1 MRDENLS
8 LIEAN
13 MFLPEDQRKPMT
25 EKQEQ
30 LLKQVTDCYNLQ
42 LQKPMASRTY
52 LRNYLMKKYK
62 VSKVQAYNI
71 IIYAAVLL
79 GNVQASH
86 KNWVRQRIEFLAEQA
101 YTAADSGNL
110 KKAETLTKIAG
121 VLAKAFQTNLD
132 EGEIINAQKY
142 LDEEPITLTIDPS
155 SALKIKTSEAKQKEI
170 NRMLRKY
177 EIEDAEIVTE
187 VEDET

>member
-1 MRDENLS
+1 MRDENLA

-86 KNWVRQRIEFLAEQA
+86 KNWVRQRVEFLSEQA
-101 YTAADSGNL
+101 YAAAEAGNL
-110 KKAETLTKIAG
+110 KKSETLTKIAG
-121 VLAKAFQTNLD
+121 VLAKAFQTNID

-142 LDEEPITLTIDPS
+142 LEIDVVNITIDPT
-155 SALKIKTSEAKQKEI
+155 ALGIKTSEAKQKEI
-170 NRMLRKY
+170 NKMLRKY
-177 EIEDAEIVTE
+177 EIEDAEIIPPE
-187 VEDET
+187 EDKE